1 VIERR
6 DQITEWLRE
15 GEDVL
20 REYSARFAQVGR
32 ELGMPFDDVLG
43 TWIEG
48 QGDADNALP
57 DYEVVEHREEL
68 MVGGVGE
75 VPPPYVGAREVTP
88 TR

>member
-1 VIERR
+1 M
-6 DQITEWLRE
+6 
-15 GEDVL
+15 L
-20 REYSARFAQVGR
+20 REYSARFEQVGR

-57 DYEVVEHREEL
+57 DYVVVEQREEL

-75 VPPPYVGAREVTP
+75 VPPPYVGGDKQTP
-88 TR
+88 SSS

>member
-1 VIERR
+1 M
-6 DQITEWLRE
+6 
-15 GEDVL
+15 L

-48 QGDADNALP
+48 DPTHGGGDNALP
-57 DYEVVEHREEL
+57 DYEVIERREEL

-75 VPPPYVGAREVTP
+75 VPPPYVGGEKQPPER
-88 TR
+88 